1 MATAVAAQH
10 PFASSASYDPAV
22 PTPKAVLGYELGERF
37 TPHHLLMRYI
47 ERAALASKR
56 LRVDTLAHTFEGRE
70 VVVVIAT
77 SEANLRRLP
86 EIKAAAGRLADPRG
100 VASAELDGL
109 VARTPAIVW
118 LGYTVHGNEASGTE
132 AAIAGIYQLAAGTDA
147 ETRMILD
154 STVVLIDPVQN
165 ADGHERHAQ
174 DTWRARG
181 SQGVNPTPG
190 ALVHTGSWPGPRT
203 SHYYF
208 DLNRDWFIQ
217 SHPETRARVGTVF
230 SWWPHVAVDLHE
242 MGFNSTYYF
251 APPMEPV
258 NKNVPPV
265 ILQWWDIMA
274 KGIGAAFDRNGWSYF
289 RREGYD
295 EFYPGYGISFPLLTG
310 AVGMTF
316 EQASS
321 NGGAIRRRDG
331 TILTLRDAASH
342 HYTAAWATLL
352 TTTQR
357 RTQRLRDYVTF
368 RQTATTASTAP
379 AVVFERD
386 IHGRADSLAALMLDN
401 SIEVRRIDGPV
412 TLAGAAPY
420 AEAARPSVTLNGAYV
435 VNMAQPQGRLATAI
449 LEQDAVLDSSF
460 IAGEIEGR
468 RTGQPSKFY
477 DVTGW
482 SLPYAF
488 RVRAFSVKAPPAGG
502 TLTTRAMLAPTVA
515 PLPTAQYAYAFEPGG
530 EAATQFLAR
539 MLADSAKVYWAP
551 KAFRIGDA
559 RFPRGA
565 FILRVA
571 ANGSSIHV
579 RVNDAAKATGARV
592 VALPSAMV
600 DDGTDLG
607 SNSVIPIVPARV
619 AMLGGA
625 PIGVPSVSPLY
636 QFDQRMKY
644 PVTSIGVDGIS
655 SGILA
660 QFDVLVVPSTSAGQ
674 LDRALGDGGK
684 ERLGAWVRSGGV
696 LITLENATT
705 WLAGERL
712 GLSRLRMRAEKDSGR
727 RTRRHG
733 TGPRRRAR
741 RDPSGAH
748 RHPLAAAG
756 RRARA
761 RCAGAAGWRSVLRR
775 AEGRAAGRTRVALCA
790 AREAQA
796 DGIPLA
802 RGVGSPRRIA
812 VPLDRTGGLGSRD
825 RVCRRPELPC
835 TVAGTVGDLRQRG
848 PAREELLSA
857 VGKAR
862 KAETPWWEN
871 YFDESY
877 LLEFEPLFDET
888 INRAEVT
895 RLMEILELPDGAA
908 ILDCPCGQ
916 GRHAHLLAEA
926 GYDVTGID
934 YSMPLLRIA
943 KARGTGKR
951 LRYRRGDMRA
961 LPASFSSRF
970 DAVLNLFTS
979 FGFFD
984 DPADDADG
992 HPGVCAG
999 AWRREGGSCGTAAA
1013 AMAWWPAG
1021 WGVTAGRPRT
1031 APS

>member
-1 MATAVAAQH
+1 MNEFSWNLRRISGVAAFCFCSSTAVGAQH
-10 PFASSASYDPAV
+10 PFAASGAYDPTV
-22 PTPKAVLGYELGERF
+22 PTPRAVLGYELGDRF

-47 ERAALASKR
+47 ERVALASKR
-56 LRVDTLAHTFEGRE
+56 LRVDTLARTFEGRE
-70 VVVVIAT
+70 VVVVIAA
-77 SEANLRRLP
+77 SEANILRLP
-86 EIKAAAGRLADPRG
+86 EIKAAAARLADPRG
-100 VASAELDGL
+100 ATGPEIDAL

-147 ETRMILD
+147 ETRLLLD

-190 ALVHTGSWPGPRT
+190 ALVHSGAWPGPRT

-274 KGIGAAFDRNGWSYF
+274 KGIGAAFDTRGWSYF

-331 TILTLRDAASH
+331 TIMTLRDAASH

-352 TTTQR
+352 TTAQR

-379 AVVFERD
+379 SVVFERD
-386 IHGRADSLAALMLDN
+386 SHGRADSLAALLLDN

-412 TLAGAAPY
+412 ALAGATPY
-420 AEAARPSVTLNGAYV
+420 LEAARPTVTLNGAYL

-488 RVRAFSVKAPPAGG
+488 RVRAFATKANVSGG
-502 TLTTRAMLAPTVA
+502 TLTTRAMLTPSAVA
-515 PLPTAQYAYAFEPGG
+515 IAKAQYAYAVEPGG
-530 EAATQFLAR
+530 EAATQFLAK

-551 KAFRIGDA
+551 KAFRIGEA

-565 FILRVA
+565 FLLRVA
-571 ANGSSIHV
+571 ANTSAIHQQV
-579 RVNDAAKATGARV
+579 QAAATSTGARI

-600 DDGTDLG
+600 DEGTDLG
-607 SNSVIPIVPARV
+607 SNSVIPIVPTRV

-625 PIGVPSVSPLY
+625 PIGGNSFGFAWY

-644 PVTSIGVDGIS
+644 PVTSIGVDGV
-655 SGILA
+655 SGGVLSG
-660 QFDVLVVPSTSAGQ
+660 FDVLVIPSTGAGQ
-674 LDRALGDGGK
+674 LDRALGEAGR
-684 ERLGAWVRSGGV
+684 ERLTAWVRAGGV
-696 LITLENATT
+696 LVTLESATT

-712 GLSRLRMRAEKDSGR
+712 GLSRLRMHTGKESKSDSSGTAPLRVDVPGAIVRTLADTLSPLLAGVREAEVPVLLDGDRFFMSPRDSRPGEQ
-727 RTRRHG
+727 
-733 TGPRRRAR
+733 
-741 RDPSGAH
+741 
-748 RHPLAAAG
+748 
-756 RRARA
+756 
-761 RCAGAAGWRSVLRR
+761 VLRY
-775 AEGRAAGRTRVALCA
+775 AAKPRLRLTGYLWP
-790 AREAQA
+790 EAW
-796 DGIPLA
+796 
-802 RGVGSPRRIA
+802 
-812 VPLDRTGGLGSRD
+812 
-825 RVCRRPELPC
+825 EL
-835 TVAGTVGDLRQRG
+835 VAGTPYLWTEQVGAGRVIGFAGDPNFRAQWRG
-848 PAREELLSA
+848 LSA
-857 VGKAR
+857 IFA
-862 KAETPWWEN
+862 N
-871 YFDESY
+871 
-877 LLEFEPLFDET
+877 
-888 INRAEVT
+888 
-895 RLMEILELPDGAA
+895 
-908 ILDCPCGQ
+908 
-916 GRHAHLLAEA
+916 
-926 GYDVTGID
+926 
-934 YSMPLLRIA
+934 
-943 KARGTGKR
+943 
-951 LRYRRGDMRA
+951 
-961 LPASFSSRF
+961 
-970 DAVLNLFTS
+970 AVLLGKS
-979 FGFFD
+979 F
-984 DPADDADG
+984 
-992 HPGVCAG
+992 
-999 AWRREGGSCGTAAA
+999 
-1013 AMAWWPAG
+1013 
-1021 WGVTAGRPRT
+1021 
-1031 APS
+1031 

>member
-1 MATAVAAQH
+1 MIGAWRSLRRNTCVAAFFVLPALPLAAQH
-10 PFASSASYDPAV
+10 PFAASTAYDPAV
-22 PTPKAVLGYELGERF
+22 PTPRAVLGYELGERF

-56 LRVDTLAHTFEGRE
+56 LRVDTLARTFEGRE
-70 VVVVIAT
+70 VVVVIAS
-77 SEANLRRLP
+77 SEANMRRIG
-86 EIKAAAGRLADPRG
+86 EIKAGAGRIADPRG
-100 VASAELDGL
+100 QSTTDIDAL
-109 VARTPAIVW
+109 VKSTPAIVW

-132 AAIAGIYQLAAGTDA
+132 AAIAGVYQLAAGTDA
-147 ETRMILD
+147 ETRLILD

-181 SQGVNPTPG
+181 SMGIPTTPG
-190 ALVHTGSWPGPRT
+190 ALVHSGSWPGPRT

-217 SHPETRARVGTVF
+217 SHPETRARVSTVF

-274 KGIGAAFDRNGWSYF
+274 RGIGSAFDRNGWSYF

-331 TILTLRDAASH
+331 TVLTLRDAAWH

-386 IHGRADSLAALMLDN
+386 VHGRADSLAALLLDN

-412 TLAGAAPY
+412 TLTGATPFS
-420 AEAARPSVTLNGAYV
+420 EASRPTVSLNGAYV
-435 VNMAQPQGRLATAI
+435 VNMAQPQGRLANAI

-468 RTGQPSKFY
+468 STGQPSRFY

-488 RVRAFSVKAPPAGG
+488 RVRAFSTRTPPAGG
-502 TLTTRAMLAPTVA
+502 TLTTRATLATPVA
-515 PLPTAQYAYAFEPGG
+515 EPATAQYGYAFEPGG
-530 EAATQFLAR
+530 EAATQFLAQ

-551 KAFRIGDA
+551 KSFRIGDA

-565 FILRVA
+565 FVIRVA
-571 ANGSSIHV
+571 VNAPTIHQRVRDVARSSGT
-579 RVNDAAKATGARV
+579 RVL
-592 VALPSAMV
+592 ALPSAMV
-600 DDGTDLG
+600 DEGTDLG
-607 SNSVIPIVPARV
+607 SNSVFPVIPSRV

-625 PIGVPSVSPLY
+625 PVGGNSFGFAWY

-644 PVTSIGVDGIS
+644 PVTSIGVDGIA
-655 SGILA
+655 SGILSN
-660 QFDVLVVPSTSAGQ
+660 FDVLVIPSTGGGQ
-674 LDRALGDGGK
+674 LDRALGDGDK
-684 ERLGAWVRSGGV
+684 ERLTSWVRAGGV

-712 GLSRLRMRAEKDSGR
+712 GLSRLRMRSERTDSS
-727 RTRRHG
+727 G
-733 TGPRRRAR
+733 TAPVRVDVPGAILRAVTDTLSPLLAGVREADVPVLLDGDRFFAAPRDVRPGELVLRYAPRAR
-741 RDPSGAH
+741 LRLTGYLWPEAWDRIAGSPYLWTEQVG
-748 RHPLAAAG
+748 AG
-756 RRARA
+756 RVIGFAGDPNYRAQ
-761 RCAGAAGWRSVLRR
+761 WR
-775 AEGRAAGRTRVALCA
+775 G
-790 AREAQA
+790 
-796 DGIPLA
+796 
-802 RGVGSPRRIA
+802 
-812 VPLDRTGGLGSRD
+812 
-825 RVCRRPELPC
+825 
-835 TVAGTVGDLRQRG
+835 
-848 PAREELLSA
+848 LSA
-857 VGKAR
+857 IFA
-862 KAETPWWEN
+862 N
-871 YFDESY
+871 
-877 LLEFEPLFDET
+877 
-888 INRAEVT
+888 
-895 RLMEILELPDGAA
+895 
-908 ILDCPCGQ
+908 
-916 GRHAHLLAEA
+916 
-926 GYDVTGID
+926 
-934 YSMPLLRIA
+934 
-943 KARGTGKR
+943 
-951 LRYRRGDMRA
+951 
-961 LPASFSSRF
+961 
-970 DAVLNLFTS
+970 AVLLGKS
-979 FGFFD
+979 F
-984 DPADDADG
+984 
-992 HPGVCAG
+992 
-999 AWRREGGSCGTAAA
+999 
-1013 AMAWWPAG
+1013 
-1021 WGVTAGRPRT
+1021 
-1031 APS
+1031 

>member
-1 MATAVAAQH
+1 MNAFRWHLRHIGGVAAVFLLAGATAGAQQ
-10 PFASSASYDPAV
+10 PFAASGSYDPAV
-22 PTPKAVLGYELGERF
+22 PTPRSVLGYELGDRF

-47 ERAALASKR
+47 ERVALAGR
-56 LRVDTLAHTFEGRE
+56 RIRVDTLARTFEGRE
-70 VVVVIAT
+70 VVVVIAA

-86 EIKAAAGRLADPRG
+86 EIKAAAARLADPRG
-100 VASAELDGL
+100 ASGADIDSL

-147 ETRMILD
+147 ETLMLLD

-181 SQGVNPTPG
+181 SQGVNPAPA
-190 ALVHTGSWPGPRT
+190 ALVHSGAWPGPRT

-217 SHPETRARVGTVF
+217 SHPETRARVSTVF

-274 KGIGAAFDRNGWSYF
+274 KGIGAAFDARGWSYF

-321 NGGAIRRRDG
+321 NGGAVRRRDG
-331 TILTLRDAASH
+331 TIMTLRDAAAH

-352 TTTQR
+352 TTARR

-368 RQTATTASTAP
+368 RQTASTASTAP
-379 AVVFERD
+379 SVVFERD
-386 IHGRADSLAALMLDN
+386 LDGRADSLAALLLDN

-412 TLAGAAPY
+412 TLAGASPY
-420 AEAARPSVTLNGAYV
+420 LEAARPAVTLNGAYV

-488 RVRAFSVKAPPAGG
+488 RVRAFATRATITGG
-502 TLTTRAMLAPTVA
+502 TLTTRAMLSPRAGTIPR
-515 PLPTAQYAYAFEPGG
+515 AQYAYALEPGG
-530 EAATQFLAR
+530 EAATQFLAK

-551 KAFRIGDA
+551 KAFRIGEA

-565 FILRVA
+565 FLLRVA
-571 ANGSSIHV
+571 ANTDAIHQQV
-579 RVNDAAKATGARV
+579 QTSARATGARI

-600 DDGTDLG
+600 DEGTDLG
-607 SNSVIPIVPARV
+607 SNSVIPIVPTRV

-625 PIGVPSVSPLY
+625 PIGGTSFGFAWY

-644 PVTSIGVDGIS
+644 PVTSIGVDAVS
-655 SGILA
+655 SGALA
-660 QFDVLVVPSTSAGQ
+660 SFDVLVIPSTGGTT
-674 LDRALGDGGK
+674 LDRALGEGGR
-684 ERLGAWVRSGGV
+684 ERLSAWVRAGGV
-696 LITLENATT
+696 LVTLENATV

-712 GLSRLRMRAEKDSGR
+712 GLSRLRMRTEKEAKSDTSGMAPVR
-727 RTRRHG
+727 VDVPGAIVRVVTDTLSPLLAGVRESEVPVLLDGDRFFASPKDTRPGELVLRYAAR
-733 TGPRRRAR
+733 PRLRL
-741 RDPSGAH
+741 SGYLWPEAWDLVAGS
-748 RHPLAAAG
+748 PYLWTEQVGAG
-756 RRARA
+756 RVIGFAGDPNFRAQ
-761 RCAGAAGWRSVLRR
+761 WR
-775 AEGRAAGRTRVALCA
+775 G
-790 AREAQA
+790 
-796 DGIPLA
+796 
-802 RGVGSPRRIA
+802 
-812 VPLDRTGGLGSRD
+812 
-825 RVCRRPELPC
+825 
-835 TVAGTVGDLRQRG
+835 
-848 PAREELLSA
+848 LSA
-857 VGKAR
+857 IFA
-862 KAETPWWEN
+862 N
-871 YFDESY
+871 
-877 LLEFEPLFDET
+877 
-888 INRAEVT
+888 
-895 RLMEILELPDGAA
+895 
-908 ILDCPCGQ
+908 
-916 GRHAHLLAEA
+916 
-926 GYDVTGID
+926 
-934 YSMPLLRIA
+934 
-943 KARGTGKR
+943 
-951 LRYRRGDMRA
+951 
-961 LPASFSSRF
+961 
-970 DAVLNLFTS
+970 AVLLGKS
-979 FGFFD
+979 F
-984 DPADDADG
+984 
-992 HPGVCAG
+992 
-999 AWRREGGSCGTAAA
+999 
-1013 AMAWWPAG
+1013 
-1021 WGVTAGRPRT
+1021 
-1031 APS
+1031 